1 MTPITLLVLCCQAMA
16 SINYQDINNHD
27 LANVGERGENMT
39 ENKKGPR
46 KFLELIETI
55 SISKGNLTWA
65 NSSSEEVCELIFDGV
80 KECLSSDNNSDG
92 DNRKQVQIN
101 PEHPGIKSNDLKNK
115 INSQISKL

>member
-27 LANVGERGENMT
+27 LANVGEPGENMT
-39 ENKKGPR
+39 ENKKMSR
-46 KFLELIETI
+46 QFLELIETI